1 MKIKE
6 YNQMMA
12 YLTRREPTIKESE
25 GAFKEYIKDG
35 MAPTKEY
42 LERTKKYNKPKE
54 KPQYLYNPVSNDLD
68 NVNAPAP
75 KRDILD
81 YINQQQHIYE
91 GTPLSEKNKKI
102 VAAAKGGVIKDPT
115 YTTYSNGGTAK
126 NQKKIAIPKKKTP
139 LATEKN
145 NIVIA
150 MSETPEE
157 EFQLQ
162 LGAEIEQFMKWLK
175 ENKNGTYKEFLEDKT
190 AFLTEEQKKDPKI
203 IDLEPYLPKFEDEI
217 KKMEEQEE
225 KKETMEDFIKRRSNE
240 MMLAEARNSGVSTL
254 LKLNKR
260 I

>member
-6 YNQMMA
+6 YNEMMA
-12 YLTRREPTIKESE
+12 YLTRP
-25 GAFKEYIKDG
+25 GQ
-35 MAPTKEY
+35 PTK
-42 LERTKKYNKPKE
+42 KPKE
-54 KPQYLYNPVSNDLD
+54 EKPYYMSNLVTGGLD
-68 NVNAPAP
+68 NVNATP

-81 YINQQQHIYE
+81 YINQVQNTYD
-91 GTPLSEKNKKI
+91 GVPLSEKNKKI
-102 VAAAKGGVIKDPT
+102 NAMAKGGVIKDPT

-126 NQKKIAIPKKKTP
+126 NKKKISIPKKKTP

-175 ENKNGTYKEFLEDKT
+175 ENKNGTYQEFLEDKT

-240 MMLAEARNSGVSTL
+240 IMLAEARNTGVPTL
-254 LKLNKR
+254 LRLNKR
-260 I
+260 S